1 VHARSLVRS
10 ETRGAG
16 GGWGAPGMAAPT
28 RRSRRMGSGGRRVGS
43 QRGRKGR
50 RKRMRMRNLDASLT
64 YRNFDASLAGVRS
77 DGSADG
83 VDVRRRRRSEATA
96 STCGAGGVRRCR
108 RAEPTASTCDAG
120 DVRRRW
126 RATPA
131 TGGANR
137 VRRRRRRRAEPA
149 AGADIQGSPSD
160 SRSFTASRNARPPHL
175 AAVAASGRRR
185 RTRG

>member
-1 VHARSLVRS
+1 
-10 ETRGAG
+10 
-16 GGWGAPGMAAPT
+16 MAAPT
-28 RRSRRMGSGGRRVGS
+28 RRRRRMGSGGRRVGS

-77 DGSADG
+77 DGSAEG
-83 VDVRRRRRSEATA
+83 VDVRRRRRAEATA
-96 STCGAGGVRRCR
+96 STCGAGGVRRFR

-120 DVRRRW
+120 DVRRR
-126 RATPA
+126 
-131 TGGANR
+131 
-137 VRRRRRRRAEPA
+137 RRRRAEPA
-149 AGADIQGSPSD
+149 AAADIQGSPSD
-160 SRSFTASRNARPPHL
+160 SRSFTASRNARPPRL